1 MTMWKII
8 LIYLCTA
15 NAAAFILYGMD
26 KKKAEAHQWRI
37 PESTL
42 IMMSVIGGG
51 IGSICGMYLFHHKT
65 KHLKFRVFVP
75 FFTILWCVG
84 LAYLYMQY
92 R

>member
-8 LIYLCTA
+8 LIYLCIA

-42 IMMSVIGGG
+42 IME
-51 IGSICGMYLFHHKT
+51 
-65 KHLKFRVFVP
+65 
-75 FFTILWCVG
+75 
-84 LAYLYMQY
+84 
-92 R
+92 